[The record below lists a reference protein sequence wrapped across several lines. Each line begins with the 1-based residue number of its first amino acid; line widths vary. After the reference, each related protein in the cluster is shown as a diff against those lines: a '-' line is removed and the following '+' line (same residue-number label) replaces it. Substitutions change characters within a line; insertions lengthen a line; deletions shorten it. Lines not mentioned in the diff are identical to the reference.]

1 MKNFR
6 ARTNNNKKSVVCH
19 NQFPCHG
26 SVMWHGDI
34 WKEVNIMAAKKVAKK
49 AVKKTVKKAVK
60 KAVKKTA
67 KKRQ

>member
-6 ARTNNNKKSVVCH
+6 ARTNNKKNVVCH

-26 SVMWHGDI
+26 SIMWHGDI

-49 AVKKTVKKAVK
+49 V
-60 KAVKKTA
+60 A
-67 KKRQ
+67 KKIAKKI